1 MATSIEIFLVILQPL
16 HTGCVKVAFF
26 LCVFSHRS
34 QISCWFS
41 ILSVASLKS
50 LWIPSDEVVL
60 GFGAYS
66 LSFGA
71 YSLSF
76 CACYFLLLPKSFPV
90 FWSAEEDRR
99 YLAYSCHCKE
109 SFLPSVPRCC
119 SVITD
124 ILKQQRKKI
133 TLGIRKDFCWGISA
147 GCSSFGVGWLGGFG
161 SRRRS
166 GFSGRTGRAVNVWG
180 LWDLPRHKGEAFHGS
195 VVGCGTEL
203 SLSPQLLE
211 AGRCRGSHLRAEWS
225 GNLVR
230 AAQTSQPCAEG
241 LTSAPA
247 APVGSTERVV
257 LGTECAYSVPSE
269 SICGW
274 ILQYDLTR

>member
-1 MATSIEIFLVILQPL
+1 MLGNQCWLQLLWGWMVGRIWQQEEKWFL
-16 HTGCVKVAFF
+16 
-26 LCVFSHRS
+26 
-34 QISCWFS
+34 
-41 ILSVASLKS
+41 
-50 LWIPSDEVVL
+50 
-60 GFGAYS
+60 
-66 LSFGA
+66 
-71 YSLSF
+71 
-76 CACYFLLLPKSFPV
+76 
-90 FWSAEEDRR
+90 
-99 YLAYSCHCKE
+99 
-109 SFLPSVPRCC
+109 
-119 SVITD
+119 
-124 ILKQQRKKI
+124 
-133 TLGIRKDFCWGISA
+133 RKDRE
-147 GCSSFGVGWLGGFG
+147 SSKCLGLCL
-161 SRRRS
+161 
-166 GFSGRTGRAVNVWG
+166 AC

-274 ILQYDLTR
+274 EVRDLQGMVSEPLCS